1 MRNVQA
7 NRFECQNVEHHC
19 GNCVKNSGKRA
30 PESEETNSKNLHSHH
45 GMAEDDEIDQVPGAF
60 GMLDQLQS
68 ID

>member
-7 NRFECQNVEHHC
+7 NRFKCQNVEHHC
-19 GNCVKNSGKRA
+19 ENCVKNSGKRA
-30 PESEETNSKNLHSHH
+30 LESKVTKSKNLHSHH
-45 GMAEDDEIDQVPGAF
+45 GMAEDDEIDQVSGAF